1 MKKIVVASNSTW
13 NLYNFRFDLINELAK
28 KNKVYILAP
37 RDKYIDKFSNVIF
50 INFNFDIKSM
60 SILKNLEYFFFYIKK
75 LQNIKPDF
83 FLSFTTKPNIIGSLA
98 CIYLKI
104 NFIPNITGLGTL
116 FLRSF
121 FLFHFSKIIFNFI
134 FRYASKIYFHNIE
147 DKNFFCHNNLYLK
160 KKSIVIPGSGVNLK
174 KFPFKKTEKK
184 SFFTFLY
191 FGRIIKDKGLNE
203 LLEAIYFI
211 KKKEFKLTFI
221 FVGKIGEKSLKKK
234 IQKLIKLN
242 HIKYYKF
249 TDSIKKY
256 IYRSGCVILPS
267 YREGLP
273 KSILEAQSMG
283 RPAIVSDVEGC
294 RSIIKNNYN
303 GFLFAPRSS
312 ESIIECIKK
321 FIKLS
326 TKERIKMSLNSH
338 INTKKKFN
346 NGIITQQYLKDIG

>member
-37 RDKYIDKFSNVIF
+37 RDKYINKFSNVVF
-50 INFNFDIKSM
+50 INFNFDIKSI
-60 SILKNLEYFFFYIKK
+60 SIFKNLNYFFFYIKK
-75 LQNIKPDF
+75 LKKIKPDI

-116 FLRSF
+116 FLRS
-121 FLFHFSKIIFNFI
+121 LVLSYFSKITLNFI
-134 FRYASKIYFHNIE
+134 FKYASKIYFHNVE
-147 DKNFFCHNNLYLK
+147 DRNFFCHNNLNLK
-160 KKSIVIPGSGVNLK
+160 KKSIVIPGSGVDLNKFSYKNIK
-174 KFPFKKTEKK
+174 KKN
-184 SFFTFLY
+184 FFTFLY
-191 FGRIIKDKGLNE
+191 FGRLMKDKGLNE
-203 LLEAIYFI
+203 LLEAIYSLKKQELNLKFI
-211 KKKEFKLTFI
+211 L
-221 FVGKIGEKSLKKK
+221 VGKIIEKSLKKK

-242 HIKYYKF
+242 YLKYYEF
-249 TDSIKKY
+249 TDDIKKY
-256 IYRSGCVILPS
+256 IYKSGCIILPS

-283 RPAIVSDVEGC
+283 RPAIVSNVEGC

-312 ESIIECIKK
+312 ESIIKCVKK
-321 FIKLS
+321 FINLS
-326 TKERIKMSLNSH
+326 PKKRIKMSFNSYY
-338 INTKKKFN
+338 NTKKKYN
-346 NGIITQQYLKDIG
+346 NIIITHQYLKDIG

>member
-37 RDKYIDKFSNVIF
+37 KDKYIHKFSNVIF
-50 INFNFDIKSM
+50 INFNFDTKSI
-60 SILKNLEYFFFYIKK
+60 SIIKNLKYFFFYIKK

-121 FLFHFSKIIFNFI
+121 FLSYFSKIIFNFI

-147 DKNFFCHNNLYLK
+147 DRNLFSQNNLYLK

-174 KFPFKKTEKK
+174 KFSYKKIKK
-184 SFFTFLY
+184 KNFFTFIY
-191 FGRIIKDKGLNE
+191 FGRIMKDKGSNE
-203 LLEAIYFI
+203 LLEAIYSI
-211 KKKEFKLTFI
+211 KQQELKLK
-221 FVGKIGEKSLKKK
+221 FVLVGRITEKSLKKK

-242 HIKYYKF
+242 YIKYYKF
-249 TDSIKKY
+249 TDNIKKY
-256 IYRSGCVILPS
+256 IYKSGCVILPS

-283 RPAIVSDVEGC
+283 RPAIVSNVEGC
-294 RSIIKNNYN
+294 RTVIKNNYN
-303 GFLFAPRSS
+303 GFLFAPKSS
-312 ESIIECIKK
+312 ESIIKCIKK
-321 FIKLS
+321 FISLS
-326 TKERIKMSLNSH
+326 SKDRLKMSFNSYT
-338 INTKKKFN
+338 NTKKKFN
-346 NGIITQQYLKDIG
+346 NVFITHQYLKDIG

>member
-13 NLYNFRFDLINELAK
+13 NLYNFRFDLIKELAK

-37 RDKYIDKFSNVIF
+37 KDKYVDKFSNVIF
-50 INFNFDIKSM
+50 INFNFDTRSM
-60 SILKNLEYFFFYIKK
+60 SIFKNLIYFFFYIKK

-121 FLFHFSKIIFNFI
+121 FLFYFSKIILNFI

-147 DKNFFCHNNLYLK
+147 DRNLFCNNNLLLK

-174 KFPFKKTEKK
+174 KFSYKKIKK
-184 SFFTFLY
+184 KNFYTFIY
-191 FGRIIKDKGLNE
+191 FGRIMKDKGLNE
-203 LLEAIYFI
+203 LLEAIFFI
-211 KKKEFKLTFI
+211 KRQKLKLKFI
-221 FVGKIGEKSLKKK
+221 LVGEITEKALKKK

-242 HIKYYKF
+242 YLKYYKF
-249 TDSIKKY
+249 TDNIKKY
-256 IYRSGCVILPS
+256 IYKSGCVILPS

-273 KSILEAQSMG
+273 KSIIEAQSMG
-283 RPAIVSDVEGC
+283 RPALVSNVEGC
-294 RSIIKNNYN
+294 RSIIKNSYN

-312 ESIIECIKK
+312 QSIVKSIKK
-321 FIKLS
+321 FTNLS
-326 TKERIKMSLNSH
+326 SKDRMKMSINSFT
-338 INTKKKFN
+338 NAKNKFN
-346 NGIITQQYLKDIG
+346 NAIIIQQYLKDIN